1 MLAMLLCLACASG
14 ASAAGPGSPPTYGP
28 ARAWGGTTMRSL
40 DPPRAAEP
48 RATGAAASHRDRL
61 LSNER
66 SSTRWAYVARIAW
79 IRRAPRVSAGRVAR
93 LTSYTEDGFSSVYLV
108 LRTHWDGHGHEWV
121 KLRVP
126 GRPNGR
132 TGWVLRGALGSLHLT
147 HLLVV
152 VNRTR
157 LRMYLYRDGRRIWS
171 APVGVGKPSSPTP
184 AGHYWVNE
192 RFKISDPSSG
202 YYPYAFGTTD
212 YSTLSDWPRG
222 GVVGIHGPYYDPQGI
237 PGHISHG
244 CIRLKVSD
252 DAWLARHLTLGAP
265 VRVV

>member
-1 MLAMLLCLACASG
+1 
-14 ASAAGPGSPPTYGP
+14 
-28 ARAWGGTTMRSL
+28 
-40 DPPRAAEP
+40 
-48 RATGAAASHRDRL
+48 
-61 LSNER
+61 
-66 SSTRWAYVARIAW
+66 
-79 IRRAPRVSAGRVAR
+79 VAR
-93 LTSYTEDGFSSVYLV
+93 LTWYTQDGFPSVYLV
-108 LRTHWDGHGHEWV
+108 LRSHRDGHGHEWV

-132 TGWVLRGALGSLHLT
+132 TGWVPRGALGSFHLS

-152 VNRTR
+152 VNRAR
-157 LRMYLYRDGRRIWS
+157 LRMYLYRRGRRIWS

-184 AGHYWVNE
+184 AGHFWINE

-212 YSTLSDWPRG
+212 YSTLSDWPGG
-222 GVVGIHGPYYDPQGI
+222 GVVGIHGPYYDAAGI

-252 DAWLARHLTLGAP
+252 DAWLARHMKLGTP